1 MNFISRLI
9 GCHKLIIYKFY
20 SFLQKYLTS
29 HQAEVTH
36 ILAYLIQSCHD
47 LVPPE
52 ELLPVVKAIAYNFI
66 TERCRNEVITVGIN
80 SIREIFV
87 RVPTLLKE
95 PDMAGNIFTIA
106 LSLLN
111 SLTNSLQILFK
122 TSPCMV
128 KRHTKVSWL
137 RLTRSLI

>member
-1 MNFISRLI
+1 MMNFISRLI

-36 ILAYLIQSCHD
+36 ILAYLIQSCHE

-95 PDMAGNIFTIA
+95 QDMGGNIVHNSF
-106 LSLLN
+106 
-111 SLTNSLQILFK
+111 SLTLISSAHFTFLQILFK
-122 TSPCMV
+122 ILLCMA
-128 KRHTKVSWL
+128 KRHIKV
-137 RLTRSLI
+137 

>member
-1 MNFISRLI
+1 MMNFISRLI

-36 ILAYLIQSCHD
+36 ILAYLIQSCHE

-95 PDMAGNIFTIA
+95 PDMGGNIIHNLF
-106 LSLLN
+106 
-111 SLTNSLQILFK
+111 SLTLRSSAHLPFLQILFK
-122 TSPCMV
+122 ILLCMA
-128 KRHTKVSWL
+128 RRLIKV
-137 RLTRSLI
+137 